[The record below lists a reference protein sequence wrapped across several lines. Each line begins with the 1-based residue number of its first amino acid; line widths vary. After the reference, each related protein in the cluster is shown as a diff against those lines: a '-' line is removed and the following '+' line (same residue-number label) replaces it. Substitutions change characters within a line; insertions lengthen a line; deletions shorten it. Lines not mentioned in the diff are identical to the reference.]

1 MNACNIHWHSIQSK
15 PLKGLKENTSVYQS
29 LYVIMGHHMRKKR
42 EAVAKYE
49 NKLNKTL
56 RKIPLTA
63 DVPSAAF
70 INDTQASKSPAL
82 LSHNNRT
89 LVLKKSGREANSH
102 VQCIVQS
109 TNCRQMGR
117 DKRFHQIT

>member
-1 MNACNIHWHSIQSK
+1 LAQHSK

-29 LYVIMGHHMRKKR
+29 LYVVMGHHMRKKR

-82 LSHNNRT
+82 LLHNNRT

-102 VQCIVQS
+102 CSEYQLSADGQ
-109 TNCRQMGR
+109 RQKIPPNHM
-117 DKRFHQIT
+117 K

>member
-1 MNACNIHWHSIQSK
+1 MVVTYIGAAFKTIERTQRKHISLSISVC
-15 PLKGLKENTSVYQS
+15 GAGTS
-29 LYVIMGHHMRKKR
+29 HEEKKKKR

-89 LVLKKSGREANSH
+89 LVLKKSVREANSH
-102 VQCIVQS
+102 GQRIVQI
-109 TNCRQMGR
+109 Q
-117 DKRFHQIT
+117 FQYQLPAHE